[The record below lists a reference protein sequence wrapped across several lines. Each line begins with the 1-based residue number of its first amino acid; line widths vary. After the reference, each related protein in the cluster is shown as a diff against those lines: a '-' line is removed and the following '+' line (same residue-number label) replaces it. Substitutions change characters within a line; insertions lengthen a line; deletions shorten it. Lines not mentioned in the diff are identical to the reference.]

1 MPDDLATVN
10 RARPSDRPDI
20 PALTGL
26 RFYAAF
32 FVLIA
37 HGCAAILADHET
49 PDGAIYWV
57 RQASGFGMTLFFVLS
72 GFVIHYNY
80 AHLVTAAGIRGV
92 ASYLWARFARLY
104 PLFLL
109 MMVVYLL
116 VSSRHLD
123 YWTGHPERL
132 NSTLQALPYFLLSVQ
147 SWLYLVIDG
156 NPLLDAIGG
165 ASPITWSIS
174 TEWFFYFFYLALV
187 WLVLKLR
194 RPLVTFIF
202 LSLWCVLF
210 TAGAT
215 ALYNRTDPINA
226 WALAHFGPVADAG
239 ERPQDSFVR
248 WLLYFSP
255 YLRLGEFVL
264 GSLVAELY
272 VQMRRNKV
280 GALENL
286 AGAAGFVAA
295 VASVVWFT
303 YAEYSPNI
311 GMTVL
316 REMNM
321 NFALAP
327 SAAVIIFCAARYRG
341 AMFGLLTFRPVMI
354 LGEASYSIYL
364 VHLVILTAAARLLAP
379 AGHGIWYALVEL
391 LLIVLFVFV
400 VSTALYAYYEAPA
413 RRLLRGFLAQ
423 PPAAGTA
430 GGAGSASVI
439 LSPSG
444 PVRSFSG
451 PQSGR

>member
-1 MPDDLATVN
+1 MPDELTTADHAHH
-10 RARPSDRPDI
+10 PDRPDV

-37 HGCAAILADHET
+37 HGCAALLADHET
-49 PDGAIYWV
+49 PYGAIYWV

-80 AHLVTAAGIRGV
+80 ANLVTGAGVKGIG
-92 ASYLWARFARLY
+92 SYLWARFARLY

-109 MMVVYLL
+109 LMLIYVL
-116 VSSRHLD
+116 VSSRHID

-132 NSTLQALPYFLLSVQ
+132 NSTFRALPYFIFSVQ
-147 SWLYLVIDG
+147 SWFYVVVDG

-174 TEWFFYFFYLALV
+174 TEWFFYFLYLAFV

-194 RPLVTFIF
+194 TPPVTLLVI
-202 LSLWCVLF
+202 LLWCLVW
-210 TAGAT
+210 TTITTG
-215 ALYNRTDPINA
+215 LYDRTDQINA
-226 WALAHFGPVADAG
+226 WAVAHFGPVADIG

-264 GSLVAELY
+264 GALAAQLY
-272 VQMRRNKV
+272 AQIRRVRVSTLENSV
-280 GALENL
+280 GAV
-286 AGAAGFVAA
+286 GFVAA
-295 VASVVWFT
+295 VASAVAVT
-303 YAEYSPNI
+303 YAEYSPNVGTTI
-311 GMTVL
+311 L

-327 SAAVIIFCAARYRG
+327 SAAALIFCAARYRG
-341 AMFGLLTFRPVMI
+341 AVFRPLTCRPVMV

-364 VHLVILTAAARLLAP
+364 VHLVILTVAARLLVP
-379 AGHGIWYALVEL
+379 AGHGILHDVAEL
-391 LLIVLFVFV
+391 LLTTIIIFLI
-400 VSTALYAYYEAPA
+400 SIALYAFYEAPT
-413 RRLLRGFLAQ
+413 RRLLRGLWYYRQ
-423 PPAAGTA
+423 KLERSAA
-430 GGAGSASVI
+430 
-439 LSPSG
+439 PSR
-444 PVRSFSG
+444 PLTS
-451 PQSGR
+451 